1 MGNPNDQDER
11 YYKSLT
17 RNMVLFIV
25 FLSVI
30 PLILISAITRHYFQV
45 SYREK
50 VLNHEKLLIAKHRQH
65 IDNFLTERLGALR
78 VQAKSFGLDQLSDE
92 GFLKHR
98 LALLQQEYG
107 PSFVDLGLVDDQG
120 IQIAYAGPYQLHRA
134 DYSKA
139 AWFKEATQ
147 RDHYISDVFLGLRRL
162 PHLVVAV
169 RQEYHGAK
177 WILRATIDFESFKML
192 VENMG
197 KGQTGMAF
205 ILNREG
211 DFQTKGLTREVLPT
225 DIYVSFLKSV
235 AESSDEVGAV
245 ERADDSGKEFLNL
258 MTPLNHGA
266 WVLVHRQSTDEAYA
280 DLYAARRSAIAVF
293 FLGVICIVAGGVL
306 VSKRM
311 VRHIA
316 QAAQEKRAISEQLIE
331 TGKLASLG
339 ELAAGVAHEI
349 NNPVG
354 IMAQEAGWMQDLLE
368 EEDLEKWPNLDE
380 FRRCLTR
387 IQNQGRRC
395 KEITHKLL
403 SFARKT
409 DPTLKTAQMN
419 DLVREVVSL
428 SEQRA
433 RHGNVKIMMN
443 LQDGLPTVNVS
454 PSEIEQVLLN
464 IINNSLDAIDTK
476 EGMIEI
482 TSRAEEDYV
491 VVDMADNG
499 PGIPEANLSKIFEP
513 FFTTKPVG
521 KGTGLG
527 LSICYGIVT
536 KMGGEIKV
544 DSELGTGTTFHL
556 YIPLPDHNA
565 PEV

>member
-1 MGNPNDQDER
+1 MSYRNDQDEH
-11 YYKSLT
+11 YYKWLT
-17 RNMVLFIV
+17 TIMFLLIV
-25 FLSVI
+25 FLSVV

-50 VLNHEKLLIAKHRQH
+50 VQNHAKLLIAKHRQT

-78 VQAKSFGLDQLSDE
+78 VQAKSCALDQLSDE
-92 GFLKHR
+92 AFLRHR
-98 LALLQQEYG
+98 LALLQEEYG
-107 PSFVDLGLVDDQG
+107 PSFVDLGVVDAQG
-120 IQIAYAGPYQLHRA
+120 LQIAYAGPYKLSGA

-139 AWFKEATQ
+139 DWFKKATN
-147 RDHYISDVFLGLRRL
+147 RDYYISDVFLGLRGF

-169 RQEYHGAK
+169 RQEHGGAK
-177 WILRATIDFESFKML
+177 WILRATVDFESFKTL
-192 VENMG
+192 VENIG
-197 KGQTGMAF
+197 KGETGFAF

-211 DFQTKGLTREVLPT
+211 DFQTRVPTREILPKEVY
-225 DIYVSFLKSV
+225 ISFLKSV
-235 AESSDEVGAV
+235 AETGDEVRVV
-245 ERADDSGKEFLNL
+245 ERPDDSGEEFLNL

-266 WVLVHRQSTDEAYA
+266 WVLVHQQSADEAYA
-280 DLYAARRSAIAVF
+280 DLYAARRSALSAF
-293 FLGVICIVAGGVL
+293 FLGVICIAAGSIIL
-306 VSKRM
+306 SKRM
-311 VRHIA
+311 VKHIA
-316 QAAQEKRAISEQLIE
+316 HEAQEKRAIHEQLIE

-354 IMAQEAGWMQDLLE
+354 IMVQEAGWMQDLLE
-368 EEDLEKWPNLDE
+368 EEDLKNWPTLDE
-380 FRRCLTR
+380 FRRCLAR
-387 IQNQGRRC
+387 IQNQGKRS
-395 KEITHKLL
+395 KDITQKLL

-419 DLVREVVSL
+419 DLIEEVVGL
-428 SEQRA
+428 SAQRA
-433 RHGNVKIMMN
+433 RHANVKITMS

-454 PSEIEQVLLN
+454 PSEIEQVLFN
-464 IINNSLDAIDTK
+464 IINNSLDAIDSK
-476 EGMIEI
+476 DGMIEI

-499 PGIPEANLSKIFEP
+499 PGIPEANLLRIFEP

-536 KMGGEIKV
+536 KMGGDIKV
-544 DSELGTGTTFHL
+544 DSELGKGTTFH
-556 YIPLPDHNA
+556 IFVPLPG
-565 PEV
+565 PEVPVK